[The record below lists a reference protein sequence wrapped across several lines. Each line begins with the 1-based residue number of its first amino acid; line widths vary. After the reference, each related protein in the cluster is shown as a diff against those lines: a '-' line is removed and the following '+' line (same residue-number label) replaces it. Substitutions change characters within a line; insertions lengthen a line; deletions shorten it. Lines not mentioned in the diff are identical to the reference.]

1 MFIKEQEMR
10 LKVTGLEL
18 YYWGC
23 ADKLTGSLVGSHSN
37 QNETRVYTFDVD
49 WKKNPAGDI
58 QLGVVTG
65 CENSDHWFKG
75 LGSTRR
81 PDVQKVALQ
90 KANRWRETKLK
101 EQSALWVDFN
111 DPKAVAIPVKRWR
124 TTVEA
129 KWIKGAVIIEPAH
142 FFPNCRAGWLE
153 VLPIGNAGL
162 DAAHY
167 VAHRFFNGGWET
179 IICEAFQ
186 RGLSIAEVEE
196 VLEAGSKTSTLL
208 SSKVETAKIEEILL
222 RPPHMKSPTKSA

>member
-1 MFIKEQEMR
+1 MLINRQEMR
-10 LKVTGLEL
+10 FRITGLEL
-18 YYWGC
+18 EYNGWF
-23 ADKLTGSLVGSHSN
+23 DELTGKLVGSHSN
-37 QNETRVYTFDVD
+37 QNETRVYTFDVN

-81 PDVQKVALQ
+81 PDVQRVALQ

-101 EQSALWVDFN
+101 EQSALWVDFSN
-111 DPKAVAIPVKRWR
+111 PKAVAIPLKRLR

-129 KWIKGAVIIEPAH
+129 KWIKGAVLIEPAH

-167 VAHRFFNGGWET
+167 VAHSFFNGGRET

-196 VLEAGSKTSTLL
+196 ILAAGDEPSTFFSADL
-208 SSKVETAKIEEILL
+208 ETAKMEEILL
-222 RPPHMKSPTKSA
+222 RPPHAKSPTKSA